1 MPEWVGLLRGV
12 NVGGRNKL
20 PMAQL
25 SALFESLGYRNVR
38 TYIQSGNVVFG
49 STTTSAGKLGR
60 GILDAIEE
68 SFGFRPDMVLLN
80 KQQFRTA
87 IRNNPFADAVSAPK
101 TLHFYFLDSQPKN
114 PDLDGL
120 AKLSAGTEHFQLI
133 DSVFYLHTPDG
144 FGTSRL
150 AGTVEKKLGVSA
162 TARNFNTI
170 QAIDLMIS
178 DA

>member
-25 SALFESLGYRNVR
+25 SALFESLGCRDVR

-49 STTTSAGKLGR
+49 STTTSAAKLSR
-60 GILDAIEE
+60 EILDAIEE
-68 SFGFRPDMVLLN
+68 SFGFRPHMILL
-80 KQQFRTA
+80 KQPQIRTA
-87 IRNNPFADAVSAPK
+87 IRNNPFAEAVSAPK

-114 PDLDGL
+114 PDLNGL
-120 AKLSAGTEHFQLI
+120 AKLSEGTEQFQLI
-133 DSVFYLHTPDG
+133 ENVFYLHTPDG
-144 FGTSRL
+144 FGTSLL
-150 AGTVEKKLGVSA
+150 AGAVEKKLGVSA

-170 QAIDLMIS
+170 LAIASMLSDL
-178 DA
+178 